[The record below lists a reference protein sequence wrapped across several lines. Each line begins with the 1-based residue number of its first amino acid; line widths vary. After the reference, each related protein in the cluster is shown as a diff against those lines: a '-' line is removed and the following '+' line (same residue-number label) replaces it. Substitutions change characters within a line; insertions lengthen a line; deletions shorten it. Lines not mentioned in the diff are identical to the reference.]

1 MKILVLQG
9 PNINMLGKRKEAH
22 YGAMTMEE
30 IHERIAERASDL
42 GCEVSFFQSN
52 HEGALVDRVQ
62 EARDEV
68 AAIIINPAGL
78 TGNGYSLRDALEDS
92 GLPFAEV
99 HLSNIH
105 SREAFRHHSCF
116 TAIAIGQIAGFRW
129 RGYLAALD
137 MIVAA
142 QEDRAAG

>member
-1 MKILVLQG
+1 MKILLLQG

-22 YGAMTMEE
+22 YGSTTMDE
-30 IHERIAERASDL
+30 IHERLSERANAL

-52 HEGALVDRVQ
+52 HEGALVDQVQ
-62 EARDEV
+62 ASRDDV
-68 AAIIINPAGL
+68 DAIIINPAGL

-105 SREAFRHHSCF
+105 AREPFRHHSVF
-116 TAIAIGQIAGFRW
+116 TAIAVGQIAGFRW
-129 RGYLAALD
+129 RGYIAALE
-137 MIVAA
+137 MLEA
-142 QEDRAAG
+142 QHREASE